1 MVLKSKYYLSVILL
15 FLILLS
21 ACKEE
26 GIQALE
32 VPQSSGKNDLPGLIP
47 SPVPERTLSIC
58 LGDEPDSLFLY
69 GDQSSSAVI
78 IRQAIYDSPVD
89 EVDFQYSSS
98 LLEEIPSQ
106 INGLVAVVPVEVLPG
121 EKIVDSKGNIS
132 ILASGVEYRPADC
145 SASDCLETYQ
155 NQSPVILDQVEI
167 RFPIK
172 SGINWVDGN
181 QLTAVDSEFSFWTAK
196 ELYGS
201 RGPRSIRYTASY
213 EAVDERT
220 ILWKGVPG
228 FQGIYS
234 YPEYFFSPLPQHL
247 LADLTMEEMLTSE
260 STTRQPLSWGPYRI
274 TDWVLGD
281 HITLLK
287 NENYHLN
294 SDGLPI
300 YDALVF
306 RFVDSGEEALA
317 AFFSGECEIVANEPG
332 LFDFLPELLIREQ
345 EGDLNFNFI
354 EGGAWEQ
361 VSFGINSL
369 DSKRVFLQDSRTR
382 QAIAQCINRE
392 KISRARGDAGSVV
405 DSFFMPGDPRITSQS
420 PGNSYLPAAAADLLE
435 EIGWTDHDQDQ
446 NTPRVAQGITDV
458 KDGTLFQLTL
468 LTAGVDEVPNSTQL
482 IRDDLKSCGIEV
494 EIELLP
500 ASELLAPGPEG
511 PVFGRHFD
519 LAQFAWTTGNYNLCV
534 LFLSA
539 EIPGPYPA
547 YSKGWGGANASGYS
561 NPDFDETCSLIL
573 GNLPDQGS
581 TLEAYQTAQQIFS
594 EDLPVLPLFFRRQVI
609 VFGSELTGFENGT
622 YDLFWNIETI
632 Q

>member
-1 MVLKSKYYLSVILL
+1 MVLKSKYFLSIILL

-32 VPQSSGKNDLPGLIP
+32 IPQPSREDELSGLVL
-47 SPVPERTLSIC
+47 SPAPERTLSIC

-69 GDQSSSAVI
+69 GDQSSSANI

-106 INGLVAVVPVEVLPG
+106 LNGLVTVVPVEVFPG
-121 EKIVDSKGNIS
+121 ERIVDSKGNIT

-145 SASDCLETYQ
+145 STPDCLETYQ
-155 NQSPVILDQVEI
+155 NQSPVIFDQVEI
-167 RFPIK
+167 RFQIK
-172 SGINWVDGN
+172 SGITWANGN
-181 QLTAVDSEFSFWTAK
+181 QLTAADSEFSFWTAK

-213 EAVDERT
+213 EAVGERT

-228 FQGIYS
+228 FLGIYS

-317 AFFSGECEIVANEPG
+317 AFFSGECEIVANETG

-345 EGDLNFNFI
+345 EGDVRITFI
-354 EGGAWEQ
+354 EGKAWEQ
-361 VSFGINSL
+361 ISFGINSL
-369 DSKRVFLQDSRTR
+369 DSKRILLEDSRTR

-392 KISRARGDAGSVV
+392 AISAERGDGGSVI
-405 DSFFMPGDPRITSQS
+405 DSFFLPGDPRFSSQS
-420 PGNSYLPAAAADLLE
+420 SGNPYQPEVAMDLLE
-435 EIGWTDHDQDQ
+435 QVGWIDHDQNPDS
-446 NTPRVAQGITDV
+446 TRIAQGIKDV
-458 KDGTLFQLTL
+458 KDGTPFQLIL
-468 LTAGVDEVPNSTQL
+468 LAAGVTDIPSSVLL
-482 IRDDLKSCGIEV
+482 IQQDLQYCGIEIQI
-494 EIELLP
+494 EILP

-511 PVFGRHFD
+511 PVFGRQFD
-519 LAQFAWTTGNYNLCV
+519 LAIFAWAAGSYQLCQ
-534 LFLSA
+534 LFMTD
-539 EIPGPYPA
+539 EIPGIYPE
-547 YSKGWGGANASGYS
+547 YQKGWGGVNAPGFSS
-561 NPDFDETCSLIL
+561 DDFDAACGLVLT
-573 GNLPDQGS
+573 NLPDS
-581 TLEAYQTAQQIFS
+581 LVAQDAVERLIFTV
-594 EDLPVLPLFFRRQVI
+594 EDGLPVVPLFFRRQVI
-609 VFGSELTGFENGT
+609 LTRPELTGFENGT
-622 YDLFWNIETI
+622 YDLLWNIESVY
-632 Q
+632 

>member
-1 MVLKSKYYLSVILL
+1 MVLKSRYFLVII
-15 FLILLS
+15 FISLILLS
-21 ACKEE
+21 ACKAEE
-26 GIQALE
+26 IQALE
-32 VPQSSGKNDLPGLIP
+32 IPQSSGEDDLPELIP

-69 GDQSSSAVI
+69 GDQSASAVI

-89 EVDFQYSSS
+89 EVDFQFSST

-106 INGLVAVVPVEVLPG
+106 LNGLVAIVPVEVYPG

-145 SASDCLETYQ
+145 SAPDCFETYQ
-155 NQSPVILDQVEI
+155 NQSPVILEQVEI
-167 RFPIK
+167 NFPMK
-172 SGINWVDGN
+172 SGINWADGN
-181 QLTAVDSEFSFWTAK
+181 KLTAVDSEFSFRTAK

-213 EAVDERT
+213 EAVDART
-220 ILWKGVPG
+220 ILWKGLPG
-228 FQGIYS
+228 FLGIYS

-247 LADLTMEEMLTSE
+247 LANLTIDEMLTSE
-260 STTRQPLSWGPYRI
+260 RATRQPLSWGPYRV

-281 HITLLK
+281 HLTLLR

-294 SDGLPI
+294 SAGLPI

-306 RFVDSGEEALA
+306 RFMDNGEEALA
-317 AFFSGECEIVANEPG
+317 AYFSGECEIVANEPG
-332 LFDFLPELLIREQ
+332 LFDFLPELLVREK
-345 EGDLNFNFI
+345 ERDLRINFI

-369 DSKRVFLQDSRTR
+369 DSKRVLLQDSRTR

-392 KISRARGDAGSVV
+392 EISRARGDAGSAA

-420 PGNSYLPAAAADLLE
+420 SANSYQPTAAVDLLE
-435 EIGWTDHDQDQ
+435 EIGWIDHDQDQ
-446 NTPRVAQGITDV
+446 NTPRVAQWVTDV
-458 KDGTLFQLTL
+458 KDGTPFQLTL
-468 LTAGVDEVPNSTQL
+468 LTAGVDEVPISTEL

-511 PVFGRHFD
+511 PIFGRNFD

-534 LFLSA
+534 LFITN

-547 YSKGWGGANASGYS
+547 YPKGWGGANASGYS

-573 GNLPDQGS
+573 GSLPDQGS

-594 EDLPVLPLFFRRQVI
+594 EDLPVLPLFFRRDIILTSPKLEEFQS
-609 VFGSELTGFENGT
+609 GSFQPL
-622 YDLFWNIETI
+622 WNIESVR
-632 Q
+632 

>member
-1 MVLKSKYYLSVILL
+1 MVLKSKYFLSIILL

-32 VPQSSGKNDLPGLIP
+32 IPQPSREDELSGLVL
-47 SPVPERTLSIC
+47 SPAPERTLSIC

-69 GDQSSSAVI
+69 GDQSSSANI

-106 INGLVAVVPVEVLPG
+106 LNGLVAVVPVEVFPG
-121 EKIVDSKGNIS
+121 ERIVDSKGNIT

-145 SASDCLETYQ
+145 STPDCLETYQ
-155 NQSPVILDQVEI
+155 NQSPVIFDQVEI
-167 RFPIK
+167 RFQIK
-172 SGINWVDGN
+172 SGITWANGN
-181 QLTAVDSEFSFWTAK
+181 QLTAADSEFSFWTAK

-220 ILWKGVPG
+220 IIWKGVPG
-228 FQGIYS
+228 FLGIYS

-247 LADLTMEEMLTSE
+247 LADLTIEEMLTSD

-345 EGDLNFNFI
+345 EGGGRINFI
-354 EGGAWEQ
+354 EGKAWEQ
-361 VSFGINSL
+361 ISFGINSL
-369 DSKRVFLQDSRTR
+369 DSKRILLEDSRTR

-392 KISRARGDAGSVV
+392 AISEERRDAGSVIE
-405 DSFFMPGDPRITSQS
+405 SFFIPGDPRVDAQS
-420 PGNSYLPAAAADLLE
+420 AGNPYQPEVAMDLLE
-435 EIGWTDHDQDQ
+435 QVGWIDHDQNPDS
-446 NTPRVAQGITDV
+446 TRIAQGIKDV
-458 KDGTLFQLTL
+458 KDGTLFQLIL
-468 LTAGVDEVPNSTQL
+468 LAAGVTDIPSSVLL
-482 IRDDLKSCGIEV
+482 IQQDLQYCGIEIQI
-494 EIELLP
+494 EILP
-500 ASELLAPGPEG
+500 ASELLAHGPEG
-511 PVFGRHFD
+511 PVFGRQFD
-519 LAQFAWTTGNYNLCV
+519 LALFAWAAGPYQYCR
-534 LFLSA
+534 LFMTD
-539 EIPGPYPA
+539 EIPGIYPE
-547 YSKGWGGANASGYS
+547 YQKGWGGVNAPGFSS
-561 NPDFDETCSLIL
+561 DDFDAACGLVLT
-573 GNLPDQGS
+573 NLPDSLVAQDAVERLIS
-581 TLEAYQTAQQIFS
+581 TF
-594 EDLPVLPLFFRRQVI
+594 EDGLPVVPLFFRRQVI
-609 VFGSELTGFENGT
+609 LTRPELTGFENGT
-622 YDLFWNIETI
+622 YDFLWNIESVH
-632 Q
+632 

>member
-1 MVLKSKYYLSVILL
+1 MVLKNRYFLVFVFIS
-15 FLILLS
+15 LILLS

-32 VPQSSGKNDLPGLIP
+32 IPQSSGEDDLPELIP

-89 EVDFQYSSS
+89 KVDFQYSSS
-98 LLEEIPSQ
+98 LLEEIPSLS
-106 INGLVAVVPVEVLPG
+106 NGLVAVVPVEVYPG
-121 EKIVDSKGNIS
+121 EKIVDSKGNIT

-145 SASDCLETYQ
+145 SAPDCLETYQ

-167 RFPIK
+167 KFPIK
-172 SGINWVDGN
+172 SGINWADGN
-181 QLTAVDSEFSFWTAK
+181 QLTAVDSEFSFRTAM
-196 ELYGS
+196 ELFGS
-201 RGPRSIRYTASY
+201 RGPRSVRYTASY
-213 EAVDERT
+213 EVVDERT
-220 ILWKGVPG
+220 ILWKGLPG
-228 FQGIYS
+228 FLGIYS

-247 LADLTMEEMLTSE
+247 LINLTIDEMLTSE
-260 STTRQPLSWGPYRI
+260 GTTRQPLSWGPYRI

-281 HITLLK
+281 HLTLLK

-306 RFVDSGEEALA
+306 RFVESGEEALA
-317 AFFSGECEIVANEPG
+317 AYFSGECEIIANEPG
-332 LFDFLPELLIREQ
+332 LFDFLPELLVRERA
-345 EGDLNFNFI
+345 GDLKINFI

-369 DSKRVFLQDSRTR
+369 DSERVLLQDPRTR
-382 QAIAQCINRE
+382 QAIAQCIDRE
-392 KISRARGDAGSVV
+392 EISRARGDAGAVV
-405 DSFFMPGDPRITSQS
+405 EGFFMPGDPRIGSQS
-420 PGNSYLPAAAADLLE
+420 PGNSYQPAAAAELLE

-446 NTPRVAQGITDV
+446 NTPRVAQGV
-458 KDGTLFQLTL
+458 NGVEDGTTFQLVL
-468 LTAGVDEVPNSTQL
+468 LTAGIDEIPNSTEL
-482 IRDDLKSCGIEV
+482 IKDDLNNCGIEI

-500 ASELLAPGPEG
+500 ASKLLAPGPEG
-511 PVFGRHFD
+511 PIFGRHFD

-547 YSKGWGGANASGYS
+547 YSKGWGGANALGYS
-561 NPDFDETCSLIL
+561 NPDFDEACSLIV
-573 GNLPDQGS
+573 GNLPDQDS
-581 TLEAYQTAQQIFS
+581 TLEVHQTVQQIFS
-594 EDLPVLPLFFRRQVI
+594 EDLPVLPLFFRRQMI
-609 VFGSELTGFENGT
+609 VFGSELTGFEDGT

>member
-1 MVLKSKYYLSVILL
+1 MVLKSRYFLAFVFIS
-15 FLILLS
+15 LILLT
-21 ACKEE
+21 ACKAEE
-26 GIQALE
+26 IQALE
-32 VPQSSGKNDLPGLIP
+32 IPQSSGEDDLPELIP
-47 SPVPERTLSIC
+47 SPIPERTLSIC

-89 EVDFQYSSS
+89 KVDFQYSSS

-106 INGLVAVVPVEVLPG
+106 SNGLVTVVPVEVYPG

-145 SASDCLETYQ
+145 SEPDCLETYQ

-172 SGINWVDGN
+172 SGINWADGN

-201 RGPRSIRYTASY
+201 RGPRSVRYTASY
-213 EAVDERT
+213 EAVDPRT

-228 FQGIYS
+228 FLGIYS
-234 YPEYFFSPLPQHL
+234 YPEYFFAPLPQHL
-247 LADLTMEEMLTSE
+247 LANLTMEEMLTSE
-260 STTRQPLSWGPYRI
+260 GTTRTPLSWGPYRI

-281 HITLLK
+281 HLTLLK

-294 SDGLPI
+294 SAGLPI

-306 RFVDSGEEALA
+306 RFVEGGEEALA
-317 AFFSGECEIVANEPG
+317 AYFSGECEIIANEPG
-332 LFDFLPELLIREQ
+332 LFDFLPELLIRERA
-345 EGDLNFNFI
+345 GDLKINFI

-369 DSKRVFLQDSRTR
+369 DSKRVLLQDSRTR
-382 QAIAQCINRE
+382 QAITQCINRE
-392 KISRARGDAGSVV
+392 KISRARGDAGTVV
-405 DSFFMPGDPRITSQS
+405 DSFFIPGDPRITSQS
-420 PGNSYLPAAAADLLE
+420 SANPYQPTAAADLLE
-435 EIGWTDHDQDQ
+435 EIGWSDHDQDQ
-446 NTPRVAQGITDV
+446 NTPRIAQGVTDV
-458 KDGTLFQLTL
+458 KDGTSFQLTL
-468 LTAGVDEVPNSTQL
+468 LTAGVDEVPNSTEL
-482 IRDDLKSCGIEV
+482 IRDDLKRCGIEV
-494 EIELLP
+494 EIELLL

-539 EIPGPYPA
+539 EIPGPYPT

-561 NPDFDETCSLIL
+561 SEDFDAACGLVLT
-573 GNLPDQGS
+573 NLPDSEDAQYSVKSLGS
-581 TLEAYQTAQQIFS
+581 IFEA
-594 EDLPVLPLFFRRQVI
+594 DLPVLPLFFRRDIILVSPILEGFQS
-609 VFGSELTGFENGT
+609 GSFQP
-622 YDLFWNIETI
+622 FWNIESVR
-632 Q
+632 

>member
-1 MVLKSKYYLSVILL
+1 MVLKNKYFLVFFFIS
-15 FLILLS
+15 LILLP

-26 GIQALE
+26 GIQALDI
-32 VPQSSGKNDLPGLIP
+32 PQSSGEDDLPELIP

-69 GDQSSSAVI
+69 GNQSSSAAI

-106 INGLVAVVPVEVLPG
+106 SNELVAVVPLEVYPG
-121 EKIVDSKGNIS
+121 EKIVDSKGNIT

-145 SASDCLETYQ
+145 SALDCLETYQ

-167 RFPIK
+167 KFPIK
-172 SGINWVDGN
+172 SGINWADGN
-181 QLTAVDSEFSFWTAK
+181 QLTAVDSEFSFQVAQ

-201 RGPRSIRYTASY
+201 RGPRNIRYTASY
-213 EAVDERT
+213 EAVDART

-228 FQGIYS
+228 FLGIYS
-234 YPEYFFSPLPQHL
+234 YPEYFFSPLPHHL
-247 LADLTMEEMLTSE
+247 LANLTMDEMLTSE
-260 STTRQPLSWGPYRI
+260 GTTRQPLSWGPYRI

-281 HITLLK
+281 HLTLLK
-287 NENYHLN
+287 NENYHLG
-294 SDGLPI
+294 SAGLPV

-306 RFVDSGEEALA
+306 RFVESGEEALA
-317 AFFSGECEIVANEPG
+317 AYFSGECEIIANEPG
-332 LFDFLPELLIREQ
+332 LFDFLPELLIRERA
-345 EGDLNFNFI
+345 GDLKINFI

-369 DSKRVFLQDSRTR
+369 DPKRVLLQDSRTR
-382 QAIAQCINRE
+382 QAITQCINRE
-392 KISRARGDAGSVV
+392 EISLARGDAGSVV
-405 DSFFMPGDPRITSQS
+405 EGFFMPGDSRITSQAT
-420 PGNSYLPAAAADLLE
+420 GNPYQPAAAADLLE

-446 NTPRVAQGITDV
+446 NTPRVAQGITGV

-468 LTAGVDEVPNSTQL
+468 LTAGIDEIPNSTEL
-482 IRDDLKSCGIEV
+482 IRDDLKNCGIEI

-511 PVFGRHFD
+511 PIFGRQFD

-547 YSKGWGGANASGYS
+547 YLKGWGGANASGYS
-561 NPDFDETCSLIL
+561 NPDFDQACSLIL
-573 GNLPDQGS
+573 GNLPDQDS
-581 TLEAYQTAQQIFS
+581 TLGAYQIVQQIFS
-594 EDLPVLPLFFRRQVI
+594 EDVPVLPLFFRRQMI
-609 VFGSELTGFENGT
+609 VLGLELTGFEDGT

>member
-1 MVLKSKYYLSVILL
+1 MVLKNKYFLVFIFIS
-15 FLILLS
+15 LILLP

-26 GIQALE
+26 GIQVLE
-32 VPQSSGKNDLPGLIP
+32 IPQSSGEDDLPELIP

-69 GDQSSSAVI
+69 GDQSYSAVI

-106 INGLVAVVPVEVLPG
+106 SNGLVTVVPLEVDPG
-121 EKIVDSKGNIS
+121 EKIVDSKGNIT

-145 SASDCLETYQ
+145 SAPDCLETYQ

-172 SGINWVDGN
+172 SGINWADGN
-181 QLTAVDSEFSFWTAK
+181 QLTAVDSEFSFRTAQ
-196 ELYGS
+196 ELFGS

-213 EAVDERT
+213 EAVDART

-228 FQGIYS
+228 FLGIYS
-234 YPEYFFSPLPQHL
+234 YPEYFFPPLPQHL
-247 LADLTMEEMLTSE
+247 LANLTINEMLTSE
-260 STTRQPLSWGPYRI
+260 GTTRQPLSWGPYRI

-281 HITLLK
+281 HLTLLK
-287 NENYHLN
+287 NENYHLS
-294 SDGLPI
+294 SDGFPI

-306 RFVDSGEEALA
+306 RFVESGEEALA
-317 AFFSGECEIVANEPG
+317 AYFSGECEIVANEPG
-332 LFDFLPELLIREQ
+332 LFDFLPELLIQEQ
-345 EGDLNFNFI
+345 AGDLKINFI
-354 EGGAWEQ
+354 KGGAWEQ

-369 DSKRVFLQDSRTR
+369 DPKRVLLQDSRTR
-382 QAIAQCINRE
+382 QAITQCINRE
-392 KISRARGDAGSVV
+392 EISRARGDAGSVV
-405 DSFFMPGDPRITSQS
+405 EGFFMPGDPRITSQAT
-420 PGNSYLPAAAADLLE
+420 GNPYQPAAAADLLE

-446 NTPRVAQGITDV
+446 NTPRIAQGVTDV

-468 LTAGVDEVPNSTQL
+468 LTAGIDEIPNSTEL

-534 LFLSA
+534 LFSSA

-561 NPDFDETCSLIL
+561 NLDFDQVCSLIL
-573 GNLPDQGS
+573 GNLPDQDS

-594 EDLPVLPLFFRRQVI
+594 DDLPVLPLFFRRQMI
-609 VFGSELTGFENGT
+609 VFGPGLTGFEDGT

>member
-1 MVLKSKYYLSVILL
+1 MVLKSRYFLVII
-15 FLILLS
+15 FISLILLS

-32 VPQSSGKNDLPGLIP
+32 IPQVSKEDDLPGLIP

-58 LGDEPDSLFLY
+58 LGDEPESLFLY

-106 INGLVAVVPVEVLPG
+106 LNGLVAVVPVEVYPG
-121 EKIVDSKGNIS
+121 EKIVDSKGNIT

-145 SASDCLETYQ
+145 SAPDCLETYQ

-172 SGINWVDGN
+172 SGIKWADGN
-181 QLTAVDSEFSFWTAK
+181 PLTAADSEFSFWTAQ

-213 EAVDERT
+213 EAVDART

-228 FQGIYS
+228 FLGIYS
-234 YPEYFFSPLPQHL
+234 YPEYFFSPLPEHL
-247 LADLTMEEMLTSE
+247 LANLTIEEMLTSE
-260 STTRQPLSWGPYRI
+260 GTTRQPLSWGPYRI

-281 HITLLK
+281 HLTLLK

-306 RFVDSGEEALA
+306 RFVDSGEESLA
-317 AFFSGECEIVANEPG
+317 AYFSGECEIIANEPD
-332 LFDFLPELLIREQ
+332 LFDFLPELLAREQ
-345 EGDLNFNFI
+345 EGDLKINFM

-369 DSKRVFLQDSRTR
+369 DSKRVLLQDSRTR
-382 QAIAQCINRE
+382 QAISQCINRE
-392 KISRARGDAGSVV
+392 EISQARGDAGSVV
-405 DSFFMPGDPRITSQS
+405 DSFFMPGDPRITDQS
-420 PGNSYLPAAAADLLE
+420 SGNSYQPAAAVDLLE

-446 NTPRVAQGITDV
+446 NTPRVAQGVTDV
-458 KDGTLFQLTL
+458 KDGTPFQLTL
-468 LTAGVDEVPNSTQL
+468 LTAGVDEVPNSTEL

-547 YSKGWGGANASGYS
+547 YSKGWGGANASGYI
-561 NPDFDETCSLIL
+561 NPGFDEACSSIL

-581 TLEAYQTAQQIFS
+581 TLEAYQTARQIFS

-609 VFGSELTGFENGT
+609 VFGPELTGFENGT

-632 Q
+632 H

>member
-1 MVLKSKYYLSVILL
+1 MVLKSRYFLVFILIS
-15 FLILLS
+15 LILLP

-26 GIQALE
+26 GIQVLE
-32 VPQSSGKNDLPGLIP
+32 IPQSSGEEDLPELIP
-47 SPVPERTLSIC
+47 TPVPERTLSIC

-69 GDQSSSAVI
+69 GDQSYSAVI

-89 EVDFQYSSS
+89 EVNFQYSSS

-106 INGLVAVVPVEVLPG
+106 SNGLVAVVPLEVYPG
-121 EKIVDSKGNIS
+121 EKIVDSKGNLT

-145 SASDCLETYQ
+145 SALDCLETYQ

-172 SGINWVDGN
+172 SGINWTDGN
-181 QLTAVDSEFSFWTAK
+181 HLTAVDSEFSFRTAQ
-196 ELYGS
+196 ELFGS

-213 EAVDERT
+213 EAVEERT

-228 FQGIYS
+228 FLGIYS
-234 YPEYFFSPLPQHL
+234 YPEYFFPPLPQHL
-247 LADLTMEEMLTSE
+247 LVNLTMDEMLTSE
-260 STTRQPLSWGPYRI
+260 GTTRQPLSWGPYRI

-281 HITLLK
+281 HLTLLK

-294 SDGLPI
+294 SAGLPI

-306 RFVDSGEEALA
+306 RFVESGEEALA
-317 AFFSGECEIVANEPG
+317 AYFSGECEIIANEPD
-332 LFDFLPELLIREQ
+332 LFDFLPELLVREQ
-345 EGDLNFNFI
+345 AGELNINFI

-369 DSKRVFLQDSRTR
+369 DPKRVLLQDTRTR

-392 KISRARGDAGSVV
+392 EISRARSDAGSVV
-405 DSFFMPGDPRITSQS
+405 EGFFIPGDPRITSQAD
-420 PGNSYLPAAAADLLE
+420 GNPYQPAAAADLLE
-435 EIGWTDHDQDQ
+435 EIGWVDHDQDQ
-446 NTPRVAQGITDV
+446 NTPRIAQGVTDI
-458 KDGTLFQLTL
+458 KDGTPFQLIL
-468 LTAGVDEVPNSTQL
+468 LTAGIDEVPNSTQL
-482 IRDDLKSCGIEV
+482 IRDDLRSCGIEV

-511 PVFGRHFD
+511 LVFGRHFD

-534 LFLSA
+534 LFSSV

-547 YSKGWGGANASGYS
+547 YPKGWGGANASGYS

-573 GNLPDQGS
+573 GNLPDQDS
-581 TLEAYQTAQQIFS
+581 TLEAYQTVQQIFS

-609 VFGSELTGFENGT
+609 VYRSELSGFNNGT
-622 YDLFWNIETI
+622 YDLFWNIEI
-632 Q
+632 IH

>member
-1 MVLKSKYYLSVILL
+1 MVLKRVYFLVLIFIS
-15 FLILLS
+15 LILLP

-26 GIQALE
+26 GIQVLE
-32 VPQSSGKNDLPGLIP
+32 IPQSSREDDLPEQP
-47 SPVPERTLSIC
+47 PTPVPERTLSIC

-69 GDQSSSAVI
+69 GDQSYSAVI

-89 EVDFQYSSS
+89 KVDFQYSSS

-106 INGLVAVVPVEVLPG
+106 SNGLVAVVPLEVYPG
-121 EKIVDSKGNIS
+121 EKIVDSKGNIT

-145 SASDCLETYQ
+145 SAPDCLETYQ

-172 SGINWVDGN
+172 SGINWTDGN
-181 QLTAVDSEFSFWTAK
+181 QLTAVDSEFSFRTAQ
-196 ELYGS
+196 ELFGS

-213 EAVDERT
+213 EAVDART

-228 FQGIYS
+228 FLGIYS
-234 YPEYFFSPLPQHL
+234 YPEYFFPPLPQHL
-247 LADLTMEEMLTSE
+247 LAELAMDEMLTSE
-260 STTRQPLSWGPYRI
+260 GTTRQPLSWGPYRI

-281 HITLLK
+281 HLTLLK

-294 SDGLPI
+294 SAGLPT

-306 RFVDSGEEALA
+306 RFVESGEEALA
-317 AFFSGECEIVANEPG
+317 AYFSGECEIIANEPG
-332 LFDFLPELLIREQ
+332 LFDFLPELLDREQ
-345 EGDLNFNFI
+345 AGELNINFI

-361 VSFGINSL
+361 VSFGIKSL
-369 DSKRVFLQDSRTR
+369 DPKRVLLQDSRTR

-392 KISRARGDAGSVV
+392 EISRARGDAGSVIEG
-405 DSFFMPGDPRITSQS
+405 FFMPGDPRITTQVT
-420 PGNSYLPAAAADLLE
+420 GNPYQPAAAADLLE
-435 EIGWTDHDQDQ
+435 EIGWVDHDQDQ
-446 NTPRVAQGITDV
+446 NTPRIAQGVADV

-468 LTAGVDEVPNSTQL
+468 LTAGVDEVPKHTQL

-511 PVFGRHFD
+511 PIFGRHFD
-519 LAQFAWTTGNYNLCV
+519 LAQFAWTTGNYNLCA
-534 LFLSA
+534 LFLSV
-539 EIPGPYPA
+539 EIPGPYPS

-561 NPDFDETCSLIL
+561 NPDFDEKCSLIL
-573 GNLPDQGS
+573 GNLPDQDS
-581 TLEAYQTAQQIFS
+581 TLEAYQTVQQIFS

-609 VFGSELTGFENGT
+609 VYRSELTGFDNGI

-632 Q
+632 H